1 MGERKIFKKRKP
13 GAQCALGRDSSG
25 TVVSEPCV
33 CADWD
38 FEWWVS
44 LCLISSSSW
53 TLTSLGD
60 ESEEEVEEVG
70 MTQLACQPGC
80 LRSWPDGMSTAPEGG
95 GGSFSQGRSLSYQ
108 SGVSKGTSRLQLA
121 AVLES
126 PQEEGLGM
134 ESLESCH
141 HGQSPPHMWA
151 QTVLFPM
158 NSLITI
164 SFFLPLMTA
173 RENEFGSH
181 LLANDSQISKYLP
194 PAPACLSS

>member
-1 MGERKIFKKRKP
+1 MGDKRE
-13 GAQCALGRDSSG
+13 D
-25 TVVSEPCV
+25 
-33 CADWD
+33 
-38 FEWWVS
+38 
-44 LCLISSSSW
+44 
-53 TLTSLGD
+53 
-60 ESEEEVEEVG
+60 EVEEVG

-108 SGVSKGTSRLQLA
+108 SGVSKGTSRLQSA

-134 ESLESCH
+134 ESSESCH
-141 HGQSPPHMWA
+141 HGQSPPHTRA
-151 QTVLFPM
+151 RTVLFPM

-164 SFFLPLMTA
+164 SFSLPLMKT
-173 RENEFGSH
+173 RKNDFGSH